1 MQLVLSVMTSGTME
15 VREAQSSEPGS
26 AMGRINRETWL
37 DTIQQLMKLFKLY
50 LHFGK
55 VELAQVCLDWPALW
69 PQLCNRR
76 HSQQVN
82 SMGSSL
88 NPSLEE

>member
-1 MQLVLSVMTSGTME
+1 
-15 VREAQSSEPGS
+15 
-26 AMGRINRETWL
+26 MGRINRETWL

-55 VELAQVCLDWPALW
+55 VELAQVCLDWPAL
-69 PQLCNRR
+69 CNRR